1 MMKYRVRLLTE
12 ARLQIRD
19 IAAYHKLKVGPESAR
34 KITNKILDAI
44 DKLEGF
50 PELGVVPQTK
60 LLARAGYR
68 MLIAGD
74 YLCFYHIVEDTIFV
88 SHIVHGSTDY
98 MRHIL
103 R

>member
-1 MMKYRVRLLTE
+1 
-12 ARLQIRD
+12 
-19 IAAYHKLKVGPESAR
+19 
-34 KITNKILDAI
+34 
-44 DKLEGF
+44 
-50 PELGVVPQTK
+50 
-60 LLARAGYR
+60 

-88 SHIVHGSTDY
+88 SHIVHSSTDY